1 MINLKQLAK
10 HLNLSQATVSRALN
24 NYSTV
29 NSATK
34 ARVIEAANALGYRAN
49 TSARQLATG
58 KTGAFGIVLPAAD
71 NLLMDP
77 HFVDFL
83 AGLTSAL
90 AVNDLDLVLS
100 ASDGIATYRRLATT
114 RKVDALVLSAPKL
127 DDPRIRELLAMN
139 FPFIVHGRTDRKP
152 DYAYFDIDNYKA
164 FKDAT
169 RLLMDLGHQEIALL
183 NGTQDSVFAIDRYR
197 GYCDV
202 FGQRGLVVNPELVF
216 ADAMT
221 EENGYR
227 IISQLIDANKLPTA
241 ILCSSALLTLGA
253 NRRFRDAGIVVGRD
267 VSIVSHDDGLSSL
280 KTENFS
286 VPLTVTRSPIRI
298 AGQEIG
304 KMLIEQSLGASISAL
319 QKVVQAELVVRA
331 STCAAPNRK

>member
-1 MINLKQLAK
+1 MINLKQLAE

-24 NYSTV
+24 DYTTV
-29 NSATK
+29 NQNTK

-58 KTGAFGIVLPAAD
+58 KAGAFGIVLPAQD

-83 AGLTSAL
+83 AGLTSTL
-90 AVNDLDLVLS
+90 AKHDLDMVLT
-100 ASDGIATYRRLATT
+100 ASDSVATYRRLAAT
-114 RKVDALVLSAPKL
+114 RKVDALVVSAPKL
-127 DDPRIRELLAMN
+127 GDSRIAELVEMN

-152 DYAYFDIDNYKA
+152 DYAYYDIDNYKA
-164 FKDAT
+164 FKGAT
-169 RLLMDLGHQEIALL
+169 QLLMDLGHRKIALL
-183 NGTQDSVFAIDRYR
+183 NGTQDSVFAIDRYN
-197 GYCDV
+197 GYCDAM
-202 FGQRGLVVNPELVF
+202 REKGLVIDPELVF
-216 ADAMT
+216 AEAMT

-227 IISQLIDANKLPTA
+227 TISKLMDANILPTA
-241 ILCSSALLTLGA
+241 LLCSSTLLTLGA
-253 NRRFRDAGIVVGRD
+253 NRRLRDAGILVGRD

-304 KMLIEQSLGASISAL
+304 NMLVQQNRGAPLEQL
-319 QKVVQAELVVRA
+319 QRVVPAELVVRA
-331 STCAAPNRK
+331 STRAAPS